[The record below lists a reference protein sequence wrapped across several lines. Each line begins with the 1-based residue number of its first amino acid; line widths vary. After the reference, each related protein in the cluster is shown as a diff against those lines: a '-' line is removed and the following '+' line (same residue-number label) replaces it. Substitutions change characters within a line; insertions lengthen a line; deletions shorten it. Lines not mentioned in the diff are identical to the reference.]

1 MDLKKLD
8 DIKINFII
16 GPGRSGTT
24 LLSVM
29 LNEYPNCISAPEI
42 HHFIFFYKKYHLV
55 SIVTDELVKDVKEF
69 ITLFYNL
76 KKNPLFGAFNSFIID
91 KLKIGESI
99 NYSQLTKL
107 IYLGLYGEKGTSSEI
122 NFIIDKNPFYTLQ
135 IDKIAEVFPEAKFIA
150 LIRDYRGYAL
160 SINESVNP
168 LLKKKSIYY
177 HALVWNMYL
186 DTILKAKTKYG
197 DKIKIVKYEDLVI
210 NKEICIKDTV
220 NFLGLTFS
228 ETIYNFHETMK
239 IKISELESPEKINPR
254 LYKRI
259 NDLTSPIHTNRL
271 NSWESNL
278 SKKEIKILD
287 FLSGE
292 IGLNFNYLK
301 ASEISFFEKISFTIA
316 AIQDRI
322 KVKIYEY
329 LKSPDF
335 ALYYNYQRKNK

>member
-1 MDLKKLD
+1 M
-8 DIKINFII
+8 
-16 GPGRSGTT
+16 
-24 LLSVM
+24 
-29 LNEYPNCISAPEI
+29 
-42 HHFIFFYKKYHLV
+42 
-55 SIVTDELVKDVKEF
+55 
-69 ITLFYNL
+69 
-76 KKNPLFGAFNSFIID
+76 
-91 KLKIGESI
+91 
-99 NYSQLTKL
+99 
-107 IYLGLYGEKGTSSEI
+107 
-122 NFIIDKNPFYTLQ
+122 
-135 IDKIAEVFPEAKFIA
+135 FPEAKFIA

-168 LLKKKSIYY
+168 LLKKKTIYY

-186 DTILKAKTKYG
+186 DIILKAKTKYG
-197 DKIKIVKYEDLVI
+197 NKIKIVKYEDLVI

-239 IKISELESPEKINPR
+239 AKISELESSEKINPR

-271 NSWESNL
+271 NSWENNL

-287 FLSGE
+287 FFSGE

-301 ASEISFFEKISFTIA
+301 ASKISFFEKLSFTIA
-316 AIQDRI
+316 AIPDLI
-322 KVKIYEY
+322 KVKIYGY

-335 ALYYNYQRKNK
+335 ALYYNYKRKNK